1 MSANAKN
8 RTFVIGSFDCYNSVE
23 DLVAAYESLQS
34 GKPTMGDIMVFR
46 YYVPPGVSDDIAL
59 MMGQAHAFDNDW
71 TRAGTIS
78 FCPEDEI

>member
-1 MSANAKN
+1 MTANAKN

-23 DLVAAYESLQS
+23 DLVDAYESLQS

-59 MMGQAHAFDNDW
+59 MMGQAHAFDNNW

>member
-1 MSANAKN
+1 
-8 RTFVIGSFDCYNSVE
+8 
-23 DLVAAYESLQS
+23 
-34 GKPTMGDIMVFR
+34 MGDIMVIR